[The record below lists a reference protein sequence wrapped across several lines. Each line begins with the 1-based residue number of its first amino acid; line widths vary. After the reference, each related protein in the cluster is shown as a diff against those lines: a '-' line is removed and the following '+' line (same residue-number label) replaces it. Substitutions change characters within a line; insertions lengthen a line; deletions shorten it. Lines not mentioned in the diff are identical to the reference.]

1 MLLGARMQPRYILF
15 YEGMLLQAVLSR
27 NEVSP
32 SGTLDERDYCIE
44 CGSAHLVQ
52 DYSRGE
58 LFCSSCG
65 LIAEDRIVE
74 RAPAAF
80 PEDGDRYSRARQWG
94 PSRNELLPNFG
105 ISTAPIGDR
114 DPSGQLLP
122 ATKADSMRRLR
133 KWDRRAKYQACR
145 KRNLDLALSE
155 ISAICS
161 QLGLN
166 KNVKLEAATI
176 CRRLKE
182 FRLHG
187 RPTEDLVASTVYAAC
202 RLLSVPRTLDEI
214 SEVSGVEKKDIG
226 RSYRFLVRK
235 LGLDVPTPSPEE
247 YVPRFTSE
255 LDLPLTVTQ
264 AAIKLARISG
274 GSEICIGRGPIG
286 IAAGAVYI
294 ASQES
299 EEPRTQMQV
308 SEVTGVADAT
318 IRAASRAIKKICAE
332 GAHGR
337 GPGQM
342 IA

>member
-1 MLLGARMQPRYILF
+1 MV
-15 YEGMLLQAVLSR
+15 LQAVLSKS
-27 NEVSP
+27 EVGP
-32 SGTLDERDYCIE
+32 SGALDERDYCIE

-65 LIAEDRIVE
+65 LVAEDRIVE
-74 RAPAAF
+74 RTRVAF
-80 PEDGDRYSRARQWG
+80 PGDGDRYSAARQWG

-114 DPSGQLLP
+114 DTSGQPLP
-122 ATKADSMRRLR
+122 PTKAEAMRRLR

-166 KNVKLEAATI
+166 KNVKLEAAML

-202 RLLSVPRTLDEI
+202 RLLSVPRTLEEI
-214 SEVSGVEKKDIG
+214 SEVSGVDKKDIG

-235 LGLDVPTPSPEE
+235 LDLQVPTPSPED

-255 LDLPLTVTQ
+255 LGLPSAATQ
-264 AAIKLARISG
+264 AAVEMARISG

-318 IRAASRAIKKICAE
+318 IRAASRAIKKIFAD
-332 GAHGR
+332 GA
-337 GPGQM
+337 
-342 IA
+342 